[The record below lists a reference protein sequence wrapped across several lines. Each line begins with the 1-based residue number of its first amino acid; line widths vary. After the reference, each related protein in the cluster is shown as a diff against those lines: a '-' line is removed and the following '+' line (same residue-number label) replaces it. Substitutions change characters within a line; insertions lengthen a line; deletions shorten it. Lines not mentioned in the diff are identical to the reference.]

1 MPWLQVSLTT
11 AKAEVPLIEGVLEKL
26 GALSV
31 SFGDAGD
38 EPQWEPF
45 PGETPLWARVRVTAL
60 FPADCASGVLRR
72 QLPPERCSELQ
83 FRILED
89 RPWQRVGLEGL
100 RPLRFGSR
108 LWVCPAGLEA
118 PAPRAV
124 VVELDPGLAF
134 GTGQH
139 ATTALCLEWLD
150 AANLAGKTV
159 IDYGCGSGILAVAAL
174 RLGAAGV
181 WAVDH
186 DPQAWDATGA
196 NARKNGVA
204 ERLRVCAPEQMPGT
218 RADVVLANILAK
230 TLIDL
235 QPTLCS
241 LVRAGG
247 DLVLSGILADQA
259 PSVMAAYR
267 ADADLDAP
275 QRRDEWV
282 LLHAR
287 RR

>member
-1 MPWLQVSLTT
+1 MAAGRAGGPST
-11 AKAEVPLIEGVLEKL
+11 P
-26 GALSV
+26 AL
-31 SFGDAGD
+31 
-38 EPQWEPF
+38 
-45 PGETPLWARVRVTAL
+45 
-60 FPADCASGVLRR
+60 R
-72 QLPPERCSELQ
+72 QPT
-83 FRILED
+83 
-89 RPWQRVGLEGL
+89 VGLSGGA
-100 RPLRFGSR
+100 RGTDA
-108 LWVCPAGLEA
+108 AGGG
-118 PAPRAV
+118 RAAG
-124 VVELDPGLAF
+124 P
-134 GTGQH
+134 GTGIRYR
-139 ATTALCLEWLD
+139 
-150 AANLAGKTV
+150 AARLSEKSRKLLSSNLAGKTV

-235 QPTLCS
+235 QPTLCR
-241 LVRAGG
+241 LVSPGG

-267 ADADLDAP
+267 ADADLDP
-275 QRRDEWV
+275 PHRRDKWV

>member
-11 AKAEVPLIEGVLEKL
+11 AKHEAPLIAAVLEKL

-38 EPQWEPF
+38 EPQWEPL

-60 FPADCASGVLRR
+60 FPADYARGMLRR
-72 QLPPERCSELQ
+72 HLPADRCAELQ

-100 RPLRFGSR
+100 RPMRFGSR

-118 PAPRAV
+118 PMPEAV

-150 AANLAGKTV
+150 AADLAGKTV

-174 RLGAAGV
+174 RLGAARV

-186 DPQAWDATGA
+186 DPQAWDATAA
-196 NARKNGVA
+196 NAGKNGVV
-204 ERLRVCAPEQMPGT
+204 ERLRVCAPELMPASL
-218 RADVVLANILAK
+218 ADVVLANILAK

-235 QPTLCS
+235 QPTLCA
-241 LVRAGG
+241 LVHPGG

-259 PSVMAAYR
+259 ASVMAAYR
-267 ADADLDAP
+267 AHADLDAP
-275 QRRDEWV
+275 RTRDEWV